1 MSSVLCKEMI
11 SDPGPK
17 GWNGGEAE
25 WKAERQVLCR
35 QLYRSLTALGRCY
48 ALLLYMSLIDP
59 DFSVYTRALM
69 VSSKLDRKRKQAV
82 VSMSGRQT
90 LFSLAA
96 TAEQVHST
104 AVSSTG
110 QWEYRVSNS
119 LSLLNLYGS
128 PKQKKVEILQP
139 FLHRAAAL
147 QQKHGDLWYQS
158 NPDRWL
164 EKLSIDLNSRYS
176 LWLLTV
182 YFTDSFKVLAVDT
195 TSMNKVV
202 KKKEK
207 KLLKRDGFFAASLRY
222 HSLMSSVGASLMK
235 IFNH

>member
-1 MSSVLCKEMI
+1 MYGWWVGGWMSSVLCKEMI
-11 SDPGPK
+11 SDPGPR

-25 WKAERQVLCR
+25 WEAERQILCR

-48 ALLLYMSLIDP
+48 ALLSYMRLIDP

-69 VSSKLDRKRKQAV
+69 VSSKLGRKRKQAV

-119 LSLLNLYGS
+119 RSMLNLYGS
-128 PKQKKVEILQP
+128 PKKKGRDPSAFPPQGCCP
-139 FLHRAAAL
+139 AAKAW
-147 QQKHGDLWYQS
+147 GFVG
-158 NPDRWL
+158 L
-164 EKLSIDLNSRYS
+164 E
-176 LWLLTV
+176 
-182 YFTDSFKVLAVDT
+182 
-195 TSMNKVV
+195 
-202 KKKEK
+202 
-207 KLLKRDGFFAASLRY
+207 
-222 HSLMSSVGASLMK
+222 
-235 IFNH
+235 